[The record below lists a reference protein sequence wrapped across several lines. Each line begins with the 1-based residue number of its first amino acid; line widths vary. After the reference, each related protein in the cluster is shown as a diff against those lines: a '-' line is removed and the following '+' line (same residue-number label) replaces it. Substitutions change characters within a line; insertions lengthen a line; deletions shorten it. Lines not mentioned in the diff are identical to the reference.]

1 MASKNNKDFKENLD
15 SILDDLEMHIANL
28 REKSI
33 EIGELATN
41 KLKDTIEDLEPQIDK
56 TKTGIRNLTEK
67 IEVYVEKHKK

>member
-1 MASKNNKDFKENLD
+1 MASKNNKDFKENLY

>member
-56 TKTGIRNLTEK
+56 TKTGIRNLTKK

>member
-56 TKTGIRNLTEK
+56 TKTWIRNLTEK